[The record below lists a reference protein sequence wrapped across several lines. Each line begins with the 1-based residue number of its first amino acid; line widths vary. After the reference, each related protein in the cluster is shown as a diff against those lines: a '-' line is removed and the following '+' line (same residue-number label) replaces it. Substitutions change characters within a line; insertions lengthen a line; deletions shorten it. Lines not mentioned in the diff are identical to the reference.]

1 MSCFTPYSCFTPLLL
16 LLPPPPPL
24 LLLLP
29 PPQLLLLPLPLV
41 LLLPPP
47 LLLLLLLLLL
57 LFLVYDGKYAHVSN
71 QIVSNHLYLIIPCRH
86 FCSQDTVT
94 ASGEGLDVSE
104 ERAPRIDMFLGLE
117 SGSP

>member
-1 MSCFTPYSCFTPLLL
+1 M
-16 LLPPPPPL
+16 
-24 LLLLP
+24 
-29 PPQLLLLPLPLV
+29 LV
-41 LLLPPP
+41 
-47 LLLLLLLLLL
+47 LLLLLLL

-94 ASGEGLDVSE
+94 ASGEGLRLDVSE

-117 SGSP
+117 SLTGSP